1 MYNNKACVNLKVELW
16 FMQKK
21 QMLILNENFTEIRVV
36 NDKNYIDF

>member
-16 FMQKK
+16 FMKK